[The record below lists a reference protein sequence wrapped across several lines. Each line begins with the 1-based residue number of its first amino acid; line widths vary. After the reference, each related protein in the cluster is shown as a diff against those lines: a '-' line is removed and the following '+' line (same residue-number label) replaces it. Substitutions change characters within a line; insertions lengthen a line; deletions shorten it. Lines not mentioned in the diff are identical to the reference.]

1 MKTLLLLL
9 FPVVLLAQTRP
20 VDSPRNQ
27 TQFLKTNNAVTINA
41 RSFTSSTSDT
51 TEVLNTVDQKTLYL
65 NVQADDTTTVL
76 IYYALSVDGTT
87 FTSYT
92 LKDSLSAKPANATS
106 SVKSVDLTSTILGAR
121 YVKYILKHS
130 ALAYALG
137 VTTPTYT
144 ASFTHKKY

>member
-1 MKTLLLLL
+1 MKTMLLLL
-9 FPVVLLAQTRP
+9 FPVVLFAQTRP

-27 TQFLKTNNAVTINA
+27 TGFLQTNNAVTILA
-41 RSFTSSTSDT
+41 RSFTAATSDT
-51 TEVLNTVDQKTLYL
+51 TEVLDCINQKTFYL

-76 IYYALSVDGTT
+76 IYYAVSVDGTT

-92 LKDSLSAKPANATS
+92 LKDSLSAKPANATGS
-106 SVKSVDLTSTILGAR
+106 FKSVDLTSTFLGAR
-121 YVKYILKHS
+121 YVKYVLKHS